1 MSAQAT
7 SFVWEYSPYR
17 GSTFDV
23 HKAIA
28 DSVNDQH
35 SNQFWMFQDKLAR
48 KARVSRETGNRAVK
62 RLIADGFLELVEE
75 GGGRNRPSRFRF
87 LFPKV
92 PQMYDSTTPDGKP
105 KTVTRDHSNP
115 LETVTR
121 DHSKTTETVIS
132 VDETVTRDH
141 SQRTKENSKNL
152 LNSSSARTREADD
165 YAAFWKFWQVY
176 PSRDGK
182 KLGKGKA
189 EAKFY
194 KTPRR
199 ERDAIAVGVRN
210 YRDAID
216 QGLAFGP
223 KDAHRWLNDRD
234 WLDWQTPAKPDP
246 NRRRKTPN
254 EQAFEEFSED
264 PDWRAAFDDLNGS
277 GKAGAVSQGRLPEG
291 SVEPGPDEGLH
302 PGNGGLGRGGSSYGH
317 SGMGKGPT
325 TSALDR
331 RYPT

>member
-1 MSAQAT
+1 MTIYPLFTWRSALVGPDSTLSPEARHVALTLSLHMSELGDSCFPGQRLLT
-7 SFVWEYSPYR
+7 QQTGY
-17 GSTFDV
+17 GSKNTVVKYLDELEEKGWLEV
-23 HKAIA
+23 TRPAR
-28 DSVNDQH
+28 
-35 SNQFWMFQDKLAR
+35 KLAGGPGCR
-48 KARVSRETGNRAVK
+48 STNTYRAV
-62 RLIADGFLELVEE
+62 IPE
-75 GGGRNRPSRFRF
+75 PSRKGHPGDPLPGF
-87 LFPKV
+87 
-92 PQMYDSTTPDGKP
+92 GKGHER
-105 KTVTRDHSNP
+105 VTKGSLKGHPGEPEDV
-115 LETVTR
+115 EDVE
-121 DHSKTTETVIS
+121 DVE
-132 VDETVTRDH
+132 DERA
-141 SQRTKENSKNL
+141 N
-152 LNSSSARTREADD
+152 AREADD
-165 YAAFWKFWQVY
+165 YAEFWKFWQVY

-189 EAKFY
+189 EAKFN

-317 SGMGKGPT
+317 SGMGQGT
-325 TSALDR
+325 TTPALDR
-331 RYPT
+331 RYQT